1 MPMPVGR
8 RMPNCPET
16 ALKRLKKL
24 SYIDVQM
31 LILVL
36 SCVNIDGVN
45 AKKEVML

>member
-24 SYIDVQM
+24 SYIDDPRAIMRQH
-31 LILVL
+31 
-36 SCVNIDGVN
+36 
-45 AKKEVML
+45 